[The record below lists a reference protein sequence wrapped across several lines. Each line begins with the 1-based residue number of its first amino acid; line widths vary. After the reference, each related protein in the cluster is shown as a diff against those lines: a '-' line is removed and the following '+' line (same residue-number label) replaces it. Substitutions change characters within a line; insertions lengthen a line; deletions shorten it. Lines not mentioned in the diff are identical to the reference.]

1 MQLRSLANGSPEG
14 LWNCK

>member
-1 MQLRSLANGSPEG
+1 MQLRSLVNGSPEG